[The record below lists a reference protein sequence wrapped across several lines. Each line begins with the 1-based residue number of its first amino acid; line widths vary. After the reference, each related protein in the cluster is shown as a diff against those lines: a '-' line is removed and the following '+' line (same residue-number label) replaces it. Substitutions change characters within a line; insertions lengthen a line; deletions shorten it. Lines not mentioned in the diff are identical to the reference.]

1 MTPERWKR
9 IEELYQ
15 AADRS
20 VETNKPV
27 ELTATEVP
35 TLATTSA

>member
-1 MTPERWKR
+1 MVMQV
-9 IEELYQ
+9 YQ

-27 ELTATEVP
+27 ELTVTEIP